1 MTTAFVYIVFAAL
14 GYLAAIF
21 FKKRNINTS
30 WTGAALTLIVMA
42 VIFLMGFRIGA
53 NREIVSNLGLIGL
66 ASFGMAVFSLAVC
79 IMLIHFLR
87 KAVGLG
93 RDGLPV
99 RTGTAQAEVVPGNS
113 TIAVGSAASDALAGS
128 SAGESATPEDSRA
141 GASATPEDS
150 RAGATATPEDSRI
163 GASATPEAS
172 RAGARAPLIPASS
185 VRYLAAVII
194 GFTAGYFCV
203 IQGGLWEFDS
213 ANLMVGHLVNVLLC
227 LLIFFVGMDIGLS
240 GDTGSSVQNSTIWI
254 FIFPF
259 VTAAGTFI
267 AIWLSGILLGFTLK
281 EVLGIVCTFCWYS
294 LGPNIMISYGL
305 EIAGAYCFLTNFFRV
320 ILSLL
325 TIPIVAERIGYLECT
340 CMAQAATMDVCI
352 ASVSRSTNTTATLYG
367 LTSGVMLSATVPVLM
382 PLLMGML

>member
-21 FKKRNINTS
+21 FKNRNINTS

-79 IMLIHFLR
+79 ITLIHFLR
-87 KAVGLG
+87 KAVGLSH
-93 RDGLPV
+93 DGLPV
-99 RTGTAQAEVVPGNS
+99 RAEAAQTEVVPGNS
-113 TIAVGSAASDALAGS
+113 ATPEDSRGAA
-128 SAGESATPEDSRA
+128 ATPEDSRA
-141 GASATPEDS
+141 GAA
-150 RAGATATPEDSRI
+150 ATPEDSRI
-163 GASATPEAS
+163 GASATPEDS
-172 RAGARAPLIPASS
+172 RAGARAPLIPVSS

-203 IQGGLWEFDS
+203 IRGGLWEFDS

-267 AIWLSGILLGFTLK
+267 AIWLSGMLLGFTLK

-305 EIAGAYCFLTNFFRV
+305 EIAGAYCFLTNFIRV